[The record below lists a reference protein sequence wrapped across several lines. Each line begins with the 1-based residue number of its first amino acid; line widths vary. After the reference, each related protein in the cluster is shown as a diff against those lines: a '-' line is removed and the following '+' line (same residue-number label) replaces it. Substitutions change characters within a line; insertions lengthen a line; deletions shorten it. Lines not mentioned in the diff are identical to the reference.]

1 MTKQGQ
7 WFQLHWKWLVPMVF
21 FILMLFVFFSS
32 GMNKVTSDLTL
43 AYSDTELY
51 NKALEKVKV
60 NEEAI
65 SILGELEP
73 IDKLA
78 IIEGQVNY
86 SENNKVVKSSI
97 RIMGSKGKA
106 KLDLLA
112 NKVNSEWVF
121 ETITIRI
128 KQPKDQQQ
136 TITILSEE
144 ELN

>member
-1 MTKQGQ
+1 
-7 WFQLHWKWLVPMVF
+7 
-21 FILMLFVFFSS
+21 
-32 GMNKVTSDLTL
+32 MNKVTSDLTL